1 VKSYWW
7 PGQSVVHCSHSQWFW
22 STTFH
27 PKPTSVKIIIILLC
41 IVIWCCFTGS
51 VFCGWRG
58 QKCYWWFKLPW
69 QSSAYQKPFLYS
81 ILVTRWG
88 RTYTL
93 RITHMHTHSE
103 LLTCIHTQNY
113 SHAYTLRFTHRFT
126 HMHTHSE
133 LLTCIHTQNYSHAYT
148 LRFTHMHTHSELL
161 TCIHTQNYSHAYTLK
176 IISSYPANNWVH
188 PRYITDLNI
197 FTCLA
202 P

>member
-1 VKSYWW
+1 MKSYWW

-93 RITHMHTHSE
+93 RITHMHTH
-103 LLTCIHTQNY
+103 L
-113 SHAYTLRFTHRFT
+113 A
-126 HMHTHSE
+126 
-133 LLTCIHTQNYSHAYT
+133 
-148 LRFTHMHTHSELL
+148 LL